1 MSLIPLQLPP
11 GFHRNGTDFESANR
25 WRDGNLVRWRQN
37 SLRPVGGWTT
47 KSTTGDTLSGI
58 SRAMFGWVDNDLDGH
73 IAIGTQNGL
82 YHLQPSGAMVDITPS
97 GFTTGNASAVVI
109 TGYGGSYYG
118 TGYYGNKRPDDG
130 VYSLASTWS
139 LDNWGEYLLG
149 CMPDDGKIY
158 EWQLNTSVLPT
169 ALSSAPINN
178 RGIIVTQER
187 FVFALGAGGN
197 PRKIQWCDQEDNTTW
212 TASAENQAGD
222 FELQTQ
228 GSVMCGIK
236 VRGRTLILTDQDA
249 HIATYQGAPFVYGF
263 DRVGN
268 ACGISSQKAIVAVD
282 EGAFWMGKK
291 AFYMFDGSIAKEL
304 PCEVSD
310 YVFANINDD
319 QISKTVALHNAE
331 FNEIWWFYPSSGSN
345 EVNKYVAYDYVENN
359 WSIGTLTRTAGI
371 DSGVFDK
378 PLWIEDDN
386 SLYNHETGW
395 THGTETPFAETAPIS
410 LGNGDQ
416 FMRVNKLIPDES
428 TQGEV
433 QVKFKTRQYPNS
445 SETTHGAYSMSNPT
459 SVRFQGRQ
467 VRMRIEGVANT
478 DWRAGIMRIEARP
491 GSRR

>member
-1 MSLIPLQLPP
+1 
-11 GFHRNGTDFESANR
+11 
-25 WRDGNLVRWRQN
+25 
-37 SLRPVGGWTT
+37 
-47 KSTTGDTLSGI
+47 
-58 SRAMFGWVDNDLDGH
+58 
-73 IAIGTQNGL
+73 
-82 YHLQPSGAMVDITPS
+82 
-97 GFTTGNASAVVI
+97 
-109 TGYGGSYYG
+109 
-118 TGYYGNKRPDDG
+118 
-130 VYSLASTWS
+130 
-139 LDNWGEYLLG
+139 
-149 CMPDDGKIY
+149 
-158 EWQLNTSVLPT
+158 
-169 ALSSAPINN
+169 
-178 RGIIVTQER
+178 
-187 FVFALGAGGN
+187 
-197 PRKIQWCDQEDNTTW
+197 
-212 TASAENQAGD
+212 
-222 FELQTQ
+222 
-228 GSVMCGIK
+228 
-236 VRGRTLILTDQDA
+236 
-249 HIATYQGAPFVYGF
+249 
-263 DRVGN
+263 
-268 ACGISSQKAIVAVD
+268 
-282 EGAFWMGKK
+282 
-291 AFYMFDGSIAKEL
+291 MFDGSIAKEL